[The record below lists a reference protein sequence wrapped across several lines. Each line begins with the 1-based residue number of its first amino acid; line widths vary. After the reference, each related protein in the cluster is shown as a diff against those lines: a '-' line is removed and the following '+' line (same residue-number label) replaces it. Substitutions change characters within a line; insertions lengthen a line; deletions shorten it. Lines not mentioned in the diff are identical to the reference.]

1 MPWPVMTMAREK
13 AVLGKALP
21 AKLAQ
26 AVSLPDFVHVWNQ
39 RQGLTT
45 PVLHLS
51 ILDWLEQSWLSGER
65 ELLLLVFRD
74 AGKSSL
80 VGLFAAWLLLR
91 DPNLRILVLAAEQA
105 LARKMVRNVKR
116 ILERHPLTAGLK
128 PAMGSRG
135 GREQWAADQF
145 TVNRMLELRD
155 PSMLARGLGGNITGC
170 RADIVLCDDV
180 EVPGT
185 AASNAKREELRQR
198 LGEIDYVLV
207 PTGMQLY
214 IGTPHTFYS
223 IYAATPRREIG
234 EAAPF
239 LDGFKR
245 LELPI
250 LDAQGQSRWPERFPL
265 KRIESIRKRSG
276 PAKFASQMLLQPT
289 AAEDGRLDPDLLRPY
304 GDEALLHQAGGQW
317 QLSIGTRRMLSA
329 SCWWD
334 PAYGAPRKGDGSVI
348 AVVFSDGDGHYFL
361 HRVAY
366 LQHDPRRLDEVDAA
380 TQLCR
385 QVVAFLRD
393 LHLPAVRIESN
404 GLGKFLPGLL
414 RRALHEAADADWPG
428 AAVIECSSRQAK
440 AARILA
446 AFDAPLAAGAIFAH
460 DSVLASPFLVEMREW
475 RPNLAQARDD
485 GLDAVAGCLLSE
497 PVRLNAHAKTAGR
510 HAGRKDWRPGSGG
523 FKASTDFTP

>member
-1 MPWPVMTMAREK
+1 MRWRSRRVKTMASEK
-13 AVLGKALP
+13 TRPPDRQRNLP
-21 AKLAQ
+21 AKLAGSI
-26 AVSLPDFVHVWNQ
+26 ALPDFVHVWNQ

-51 ILDWLEQSWLSGER
+51 ILDWLEQCWRNGDR

-128 PAMGSRG
+128 PGR
-135 GREQWAADQF
+135 REQWAADQF
-145 TVNRMLELRD
+145 TVNRTQELRD

-170 RADIVLCDDV
+170 RADVVLCDDV

-214 IGTPHTFYS
+214 IGTPHTYYS
-223 IYAATPRREIG
+223 IYATTPRREIG
-234 EAAPF
+234 EEAPF

-250 LDAQGQSRWPERFPL
+250 VDEAGQSRWPERFPL
-265 KRIESIRKRSG
+265 KRIETIRKRSG

-304 GDEALLHQAGGQW
+304 GEEIALRQAGGHW
-317 QLSIGTRRMLSA
+317 QLSIGERRMLSA

-348 AVVFSDGDGHYFL
+348 AAVFGDGEGRYFL
-361 HRVAY
+361 HRVQY
-366 LQHDPRRLDEVDAA
+366 LQHDPRRLEEEDAA

-385 QVVAFLRD
+385 QVARFLRD

-414 RRALHEAADADWPG
+414 RRELAQTADEDWPG

-446 AFDAPLAAGAIFAH
+446 AFDAPLAAGAIYAH

-475 RPNLAQARDD
+475 RPNLAHMRDD

-497 PVRLNAHAKTAGR
+497 PVRLNAQPKPAGKR
-510 HAGRKDWRPGSGG
+510 RDWRSGSGG
-523 FKASTDFTP
+523 FKASSDFTP